1 MAVNLER
8 ELQEG
13 QMQFEDIN
21 TDNQIFFFLFL
32 FVCFVSEGIFG
43 QFKGVFEEKIRKRK
57 I

>member
-32 FVCFVSEGIFG
+32 FVCFVSEGIVG